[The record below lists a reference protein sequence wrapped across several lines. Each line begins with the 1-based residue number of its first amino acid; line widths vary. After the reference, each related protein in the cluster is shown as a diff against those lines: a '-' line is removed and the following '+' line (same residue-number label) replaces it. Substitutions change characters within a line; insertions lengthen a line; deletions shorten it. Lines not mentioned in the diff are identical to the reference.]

1 MDMSKIKLLLQLYGQ
16 GSGDGNPNP
25 MHYAD
30 PPMGMQDILKKLLGR
45 STATPQAPAW
55 ATRAPTST
63 PELLRQLS
71 GNVGQMTMPG
81 GPVGAVMQPAFG
93 SGRPATQQMIPAR
106 YGRQP
111 GYGEATFFG
120 QSMTGGMTPLSAIT
134 PLGRPK
140 GWNPYQSPQGGKK
153 DDKMHDGIPGNAH
166 QNGRK

>member
-1 MDMSKIKLLLQLYGQ
+1 MDMNKLKLLMDLYGQ
-16 GSGDGNPNP
+16 GGGDGNGTPQP
-25 MHYAD
+25 VQ
-30 PPMGMQDILKKLLGR
+30 PGLQDILKKLLGQG
-45 STATPQAPAW
+45 AQIPQTPAW

-63 PELLRQLS
+63 TELLRQLS

-93 SGRPATQQMIPAR
+93 SGRPATQNMNPAM

-140 GWNPYQSPQGGKK
+140 GWNPYQSPQGPKK
-153 DDKMHDGIPGNAH
+153 GDDKMHDGIPGNAH